1 MPAIHKIDHKLKL
14 IVTTWSGVA
23 VDQELSAALLKYQQD
38 IENQPELRAYN
49 EIVDFSETSSFKLTP
64 EGITKLA
71 SIAANRDLKGIK
83 TKLAIIVCIPLAYG
97 LGRMYEIYRS
107 LVPNSF
113 KEVGVF
119 KNYQDALAWL
129 NYGADPDAVRRSED

>member
-1 MPAIHKIDHKLKL
+1 MPAIHKINHKLKL
-14 IVTTWSGVA
+14 IITTWTGVA
-23 VDQELSAALLKYQQD
+23 VDHELSAALLKYQQD
-38 IENQPELRAYN
+38 IKNQPDLRSYN
-49 EIVDFSETSSFKLTP
+49 EIVDFSEASSFKLTP

-71 SIAANRDLKGIK
+71 SIAAKRDVKGIK

-129 NYGADPDAVRRSED
+129 NCGTDPDATCSSKD